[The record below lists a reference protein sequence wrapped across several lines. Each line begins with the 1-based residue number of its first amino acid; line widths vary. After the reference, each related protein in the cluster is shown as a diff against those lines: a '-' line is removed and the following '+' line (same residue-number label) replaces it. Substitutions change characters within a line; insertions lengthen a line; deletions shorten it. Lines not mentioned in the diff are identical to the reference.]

1 MIDTMRI
8 LDLQRVYRLYSRPN
22 VKEGL
27 DVLMSELKK
36 YVSTR
41 GNAINE
47 NVTAGTSAVTAATA
61 TDVPSTSKANTTV
74 LSSSKTLDETN
85 AQGAAQKVKGTSSGN
100 AASNGV
106 AAGTAT
112 SAAAAVNIAL
122 RWVQEV
128 LDLKDTFDKV
138 WKEAFEEDKAI
149 QTALNDV
156 SALWYYLVIVYLCSD
171 VTFYSGFP
179 KLYQCQSQSARIHI
193 AVHRRQP

>member
-1 MIDTMRI
+1 MPATGLIHMIDTMRI
-8 LDLQRVYRLYSRPN
+8 PDLQRVYRLYGRPN

-27 DVLMSELKK
+27 EVLMSELKK

-47 NVTAGTSAVTAATA
+47 NVTTGTSTVAAA
-61 TDVPSTSKANTTV
+61 LVPDVPSTSKANTTV
-74 LSSSKTLDETN
+74 LSSSTTLDKVN
-85 AQGAAQKVKGTSSGN
+85 AQGAAQKVPGTSSGRATPN
-100 AASNGV
+100 V
-106 AAGTAT
+106 APAGTAT

-156 SALWYYLVIVYLCSD
+156 SGLCLPLA
-171 VTFYSGFP
+171 YR
-179 KLYQCQSQSARIHI
+179 YQFSCVDDS
-193 AVHRRQP
+193 

>member
-1 MIDTMRI
+1 MPTTGLIHMIDTMRI
-8 LDLQRVYRLYSRPN
+8 PDLQRVYRLYGRPN

-47 NVTAGTSAVTAATA
+47 NVTAGTSTVAAVLPS
-61 TDVPSTSKANTTV
+61 DVPSTSKANTTV
-74 LSSSKTLDETN
+74 LSSSTTLDEVN
-85 AQGAAQKVKGTSSGN
+85 AQGAPQKVPGTLSGKATPN
-100 AASNGV
+100 AAP
-106 AAGTAT
+106 AGTAT

-156 SALWYYLVIVYLCSD
+156 CEILLAPL
-171 VTFYSGFP
+171 YSCLSSYRFIPSGIP
-179 KLYQCQSQSARIHI
+179 KFHQC
-193 AVHRRQP
+193 

>member
-8 LDLQRVYRLYSRPN
+8 PDLQRVYRLYGRPN

-47 NVTAGTSAVTAATA
+47 NVTTGTSTVAAVLA
-61 TDVPSTSKANTTV
+61 TDVPSTKANTTV
-74 LSSSKTLDETN
+74 LSSSTALDEVN
-85 AQGAAQKVKGTSSGN
+85 AQGAAQKVPGTSSGKATPN
-100 AASNGV
+100 VAS
-106 AAGTAT
+106 AGTAT

-156 SALWYYLVIVYLCSD
+156 SGIMLAFAVWGLILSCWRLA
-171 VTFYSGFP
+171 GFP
-179 KLYQCQSQSARIHI
+179 KFHQC
-193 AVHRRQP
+193 

>member
-8 LDLQRVYRLYSRPN
+8 ADLQRIYRLYGRAN
-22 VKEGL
+22 VTEGL
-27 DVLMSELKK
+27 QVLMGELKK

-41 GNAINE
+41 GFAINE
-47 NVTAGTSAVTAATA
+47 NVTAGTSAVAAS
-61 TDVPSTSKANTTV
+61 TDVPSVSKANTTV
-74 LSSSKTLDETN
+74 LSSSTRLDE
-85 AQGAAQKVKGTSSGN
+85 AKVQGAAQKVKGTSSGN
-100 AASNGV
+100 APTA
-106 AAGTAT
+106 APAGTAT

-156 SALWYYLVIVYLCSD
+156 SVS
-171 VTFYSGFP
+171 
-179 KLYQCQSQSARIHI
+179 
-193 AVHRRQP
+193 

>member
-8 LDLQRVYRLYSRPN
+8 PDLQRIYRLYGRAN
-22 VKEGL
+22 VTEGL
-27 DVLMSELKK
+27 EVLMGELKK

-41 GNAINE
+41 GFAINE
-47 NVTAGTSAVTAATA
+47 NVTAGTSGVSA
-61 TDVPSTSKANTTV
+61 DVPSTSKANTTV
-74 LSSSKTLDETN
+74 LSSSSRLDEVN

-100 AASNGV
+100 APAAAS
-106 AAGTAT
+106 AGTAT

-156 SALWYYLVIVYLCSD
+156 SVPWLAC
-171 VTFYSGFP
+171 
-179 KLYQCQSQSARIHI
+179 I
-193 AVHRRQP
+193 A